1 MLTRRDFLRN
11 ALAGLALAA
20 LKPDLAWAG
29 NSPQPILV
37 AVHLTG
43 GNDALNTLVPHN
55 HPAYKQARPH
65 LALPTKRL
73 LTINHEMAFHP
84 ALASLAGRYERGQVM
99 LMPGIGRPDHDRS
112 HFRSSDLWHC
122 AGHPDGHGWMADL
135 GARLDSRPVSL
146 GDTVSRAVTCPGH
159 APIGIIGQRLPEFP
173 GSPELRNAWTN
184 MMAQW
189 QGQEQSARQLRSSS
203 KLVEE
208 MTGRLSKRMDNVALK
223 TSFAGDDFGKR
234 FDTTARMI
242 AVDFPSR
249 LYHISV
255 GHFDT
260 HSDQLDGHAR
270 ELGGLDHALEAFLSN
285 LGSLG
290 RPVVVTVYSEFGRRI
305 EENLSGGTDHGAG
318 GLAWL
323 VGETVNGGMVGPGY
337 GLDSPDDG
345 DVKPTLDYR
354 QLYRTA
360 IGATF
365 DQSLAE
371 NLFPRA

>member
-1 MLTRRDFLRN
+1 MLSRRDFLRS
-11 ALAGLALAA
+11 ALAGLTLAA
-20 LKPDLAWAG
+20 LKPDLSWAG
-29 NSPQPILV
+29 NTAQPVLV

-43 GNDALNTLVPHN
+43 GNDALNTLVPHR
-55 HPAYKQARPH
+55 HRAYRQARPH
-65 LALPTKRL
+65 LAFSSKEL
-73 LTINHEMAFHP
+73 LTLTDDLAFHP
-84 ALASLAGRYERGQVM
+84 ELSSLAARYEKGQVL

-135 GARLDSRPVSL
+135 GAQLGSRPVSL

-159 APIGIIGQRLPEFP
+159 APIGILGQRLPEFP
-173 GSPELRNAWTN
+173 GSPRLRTAWTG

-189 QGQEQSARQLRSSS
+189 QGEGEAARQLRSSS
-203 KLVEE
+203 KLVDE
-208 MTGRLSKRMDNVALK
+208 MAGRLSRRMDDIALEK
-223 TSFAGDDFGKR
+223 DFASDDFGKR
-234 FDTTARMI
+234 FETTARMI
-242 AVDFPSR
+242 AADFPSR
-249 LYHISV
+249 LYHIGV
-255 GHFDT
+255 GQFDT

-270 ELGGLDHALEAFLSN
+270 ELARLDAALEAFLAN
-285 LGSLG
+285 LHDLG
-290 RPVVVTVYSEFGRRI
+290 RPVVVMVYSEFGRRI

-323 VGETVNGGMVGPGY
+323 MGETVTGGVVGPGY

-354 QLYRTA
+354 QLYRTTIA
-360 IGATF
+360 TTF
-365 DQSLAE
+365 DQTLAE